1 MDVHVY
7 AACTSG
13 RADDDLDACVEFYR
27 TASELSHVDVYSEE
41 KRAAVSRVH
50 AVVVYRVQKRVNT
63 NVAAARW
70 TDFVPKPRGRPD
82 GVRHSST
89 WTSMG
94 LVTRAHGRRPGPRAL
109 RPRGHHPPA
118 A

>member
-13 RADDDLDACVEFYR
+13 RADDDLATRVACVEFYR
-27 TASELSHVDVYSEE
+27 TASELSHVDVYSEA

-63 NVAAARW
+63 NVAAPM
-70 TDFVPKPRGRPD
+70 D
-82 GVRHSST
+82 
-89 WTSMG
+89 
-94 LVTRAHGRRPGPRAL
+94 
-109 RPRGHHPPA
+109 
-118 A
+118 